1 MNSGCMKQNLLKTE
15 SGGLLSARPGA
26 VEHGVSPVT
35 ITGASGPERAYLV
48 LQEALATNRPFFVFL
63 PTEKEAKMFL
73 ADLSFFAGKKE
84 LPVFFFPS
92 YHVLSFKRMAY
103 HNEIAANRVKI
114 LYRLAVAGQLPAI
127 YVASIETLMQR
138 VIPKQVLCDSAEPVM
153 INEDID
159 FQGLIGRLHASGY
172 THASIVEEPGD
183 YTVRGG
189 ILDVFSS
196 MYDDPL
202 RIELFGDMVES
213 VRLFS
218 SVTQRKVRLLD
229 EAVILPARESVI
241 KKDGIAGII
250 ERARRQAEQA
260 GISRRVVDEFAEKI
274 RTTGAFEGMESL
286 LPLVYQKTGTFFDY
300 LPESAVIV
308 SINPG
313 ELELQADKKKEAET
327 KNYMQACADSRLC
340 VPPES
345 VYLSFEDVKKELCEY
360 SRINFQLVS
369 FSVTGEDRDAIDHI
383 VNLSIEDNS
392 AVCAELAGPLSSE
405 STFLPLVK
413 WIKHHLQNR
422 YNTVLVCR
430 TPFQADRLREL
441 LEPYDIK
448 TTIKSGFA
456 SRSGK
461 SDSALI
467 CTGDLSTGFVWHD
480 QALALITENEI
491 FGKRGGRLPRVR
503 KRGEIKTAILN
514 FSGLKAGDMVVHL
527 DHGIGRYQGLEKIT
541 VEGIVN
547 DFLVIGYRDKDR
559 LYLPVDRMDMIQK
572 YMGVDGIAPVIDRLG
587 GVAWKRIKAKA
598 EKSVEKIAGELLDLY
613 AKRKVKKGYAFS
625 PPDGSF
631 RDFEAGFP
639 YDETADQLSAIDDVL
654 DDMESETPMDRLICG
669 DVGYGKTEIAL
680 RASFKAVSDGKQ
692 VAILVPTTLLA
703 EQHFRTFIDR
713 FSKYPVIIESLSR
726 FKTAKQQRETV
737 ADIKAGKVDIV
748 IGTHRLLQKDIGF
761 KDIGLIVLDEEQR
774 FGVRH
779 KEKLKTMRATV
790 DALSMTATP
799 IPRTLHM
806 SLMGVRDIS
815 LISTPPALRQPIAS
829 YLSEFDTTMISDAVK
844 KEMERGGQIFFI
856 HNSIHT
862 IWNMSKRLSE
872 LVPGCRMGVAHGRL
886 NEKEL
891 EKVMRQFI
899 DRKIDM
905 LVCTTIVESGLDIP
919 NANTMIINRA
929 DRFGLAQIY
938 QLRGRV
944 GRSGEQAYAYLMV
957 GKEAA
962 LTKDAQKRLKVI
974 MEHSDLGAGFQIA
987 LNDLKI
993 RGGGAALGISQSGH
1007 IAAVGYD
1014 MFLRLMEDAVSRLKG
1029 QRVTEPLEPEI
1040 NIPVSVFIPED
1051 YIPDI
1056 DQRMAAYRRFSKF
1069 FDLKSLADF
1078 RDELIDRYGKIPRE
1092 AVNLVLKI
1100 MLRVLCIKA
1109 GVWRLDLTYDTL
1121 LLTFSELHQKNPPG
1135 VVDFAMS
1142 DPKHFLFTPQQALRV
1157 ALKKGSINSLMGQVK
1172 KILMELADYVN

>member
-1 MNSGCMKQNLLKTE
+1 MKQNLLKTE
-15 SGGLLSARPGA
+15 SGGLAAGISGA
-26 VEHGVSPVT
+26 IKLGVSPVT
-35 ITGASGPERAYLV
+35 VTGASGPERAYLV
-48 LQEALATNRPFFVFL
+48 AREAFASGRPFFVFL
-63 PTEKEAKMFL
+63 PTEKEAKTFL
-73 ADLSFFAGKKE
+73 ADISFFAGNKE

-92 YHVLSFKRMAY
+92 YQALSFKRMAY

-114 LYRLAVAGQLPAI
+114 LYRLAVAGHFPAI
-127 YVASIETLMQR
+127 YVASVETLIQR
-138 VIPKQVLCDSAEPVM
+138 VIPKQVLCDSAELLM

-189 ILDVFSS
+189 ILDVFSP
-196 MYDDPL
+196 MYDDPI

-213 VRLFS
+213 IRLFS
-218 SVTQRKVRLLD
+218 SVTQRKLSLLD
-229 EAVILPARESVI
+229 EAVILPARESVV
-241 KKDGIAGII
+241 KKDGITSII
-250 ERARRQAEQA
+250 ERVRRQAAQA
-260 GISRRVVDEFAEKI
+260 GIPRRVADEFEEKI
-274 RTTGAFEGMESL
+274 RTTGMFEGMESL
-286 LPLVYQKTGTFFDY
+286 LPLVYPETGIFFDY
-300 LPESAVIV
+300 LPESAAIV
-308 SINPG
+308 LVNPG
-313 ELELQADKKKEAET
+313 ELEFQANKKNEAET
-327 KNYMQACADSRLC
+327 KNYIQACADHRLC

-345 VYLSFEDVKKELCEY
+345 VYLCFDDVKSRLCGY
-360 SRINFQLVS
+360 FLINFQLVS
-369 FSVTGEDRDAIDHI
+369 FTATGEDGDAANNI

-392 AVCAELAGPLSSE
+392 DICAELAGPLSSE
-405 STFLPLVK
+405 STLLPLVK
-413 WIKHHLQNR
+413 WIKRHLQNK

-430 TPFQADRLREL
+430 TPFQADRLTAL
-441 LEPYDIK
+441 LEPYGIK
-448 TTIKSGFA
+448 IISKSGFA

-461 SDSALI
+461 SGAALI
-467 CTGDLSTGFVWHD
+467 CTGDLSAGFVWHD
-480 QALALITENEI
+480 KALALITEDEM
-491 FGKRGGRLPRVR
+491 FGKKGGRPPRIRKQGTLPAAR
-503 KRGEIKTAILN
+503 LD
-514 FSGLKAGDMVVHL
+514 FSGLKTGDLVVHL
-527 DHGIGRYQGLEKIT
+527 DHGIGQYQGLEKIR

-547 DFLVIGYRDKDR
+547 DFLVIGYRDNDR

-572 YMGVDGIAPVIDRLG
+572 YMGVDGIPPIVDRLG
-587 GVAWKRIKAKA
+587 GVSWKRIKAKA

-613 AKRKVKKGYAFS
+613 AKRRVKKGYAFS
-625 PPDGSF
+625 PPDASF
-631 RDFEAGFP
+631 HDFEAGFP
-639 YDETADQLSAIDDVL
+639 YDETSDQLSAIDDVL

-713 FSKYPVIIESLSR
+713 FSKYPVFIESLSR

-761 KDIGLIVLDEEQR
+761 KDLGLIVLDEEQR

-815 LISTPPALRQPIAS
+815 LISTPPALRQPIVS
-829 YLSEFDTTMISDAVK
+829 YLSEFDTAVISDAVK
-844 KEMERGGQIFFI
+844 KEMARAGQIFFI
-856 HNSIHT
+856 HNNIHT
-862 IWNMSKRLSE
+862 IWNMSKRLLE
-872 LVPGCRMGVAHGRL
+872 LVPDCRIGVAHGRL

-899 DRKIDM
+899 DHKIDM

-957 GKEAA
+957 DRETA

-1014 MFLRLMEDAVSRLKG
+1014 MFLRLMEDAVARLKG
-1029 QRVTEPLEPEI
+1029 QRVVPPLEPEI

-1051 YIPDI
+1051 YIPDL
-1056 DQRMAAYRRFSKF
+1056 DQRMSAYRRLSKF
-1069 FDLKSLADF
+1069 SDLKSLADF
-1078 RDELIDRYGKIPRE
+1078 RDELIDRYGRMPQE

-1109 GVWRLDLTYDTL
+1109 GAGRLDLTFETL
-1121 LLTFSELHQKNPPG
+1121 VLTFSELHQKNPPG
-1135 VVDFAMS
+1135 AVDFIMS
-1142 DPKHFLFTPQQALRV
+1142 DPKRFSFTPQQALRAV
-1157 ALKKGSINSLMGQVK
+1157 LKKGSINSLMSQVK
-1172 KILMELADYVN
+1172 KILMEIVDYVN